1 MARIEDQDALT
12 SLQQAWLEAL
22 AREDVKQQAE
32 ASRPNPSKGRGN
44 SRSTVSTAARKPVI
58 DYQRLSS
65 DQEAVVLQEE
75 LQIPSFR
82 KRTIHVAPVAVQ
94 AAEQDQRVLEG
105 KLRYQA
111 GKIGSAWSK
120 WINEARPGGWNHVE
134 PKLTSDWASFMENL
148 AGFDTDKRAAILVAA
163 GSGMNLEREF
173 ITSGTLTNDNKLSY
187 MTNAVSARRHLLIGL
202 GSVPIGRGQVSS
214 GAFFVASVGYLSA
227 LEPSSDPLQ
236 ALRDS
241 LGEQCTISGE
251 LGMRDVYTAV
261 GDWAGKPQAR
271 EHFAQRVQ
279 ILT

>member
-1 MARIEDQDALT
+1 MPIIETDFARALREADERQVAKLAQTTDQD
-12 SLQQAWLEAL
+12 QASKRHSNGRPKIPVTKPVVSYRRSVLRSVLDEQVSTFE
-22 AREDVKQQAE
+22 EDV
-32 ASRPNPSKGRGN
+32 PI
-44 SRSTVSTAARKPVI
+44 V
-58 DYQRLSS
+58 
-65 DQEAVVLQEE
+65 
-75 LQIPSFR
+75 R
-82 KRTIHVAPVAVQ
+82 KRTVHVVPVAVQ
-94 AAEQDQRVLEG
+94 AAEQDQRAVER

-148 AGFDTDKRAAILVAA
+148 AGFDTDKRAAILAAA

-187 MTNAVSARRHLLIGL
+187 MTNAASARRHLLIGVER
-202 GSVPIGRGQVSS
+202 VPIGRGRVSS
-214 GAFFVASVGYLSA
+214 GAFFVVSVGHLSA

-241 LGEQCTISGE
+241 LVEQCTISGE
-251 LGMRDVYTAV
+251 LGIRDVYTAV

-279 ILT
+279 TLT